1 MRRKEVVLKY
11 IKVYELSPAPA
22 DALSLGVR
30 GHC

>member
-11 IKVYELSPAPA
+11 IKVYKLSLVPA
-22 DALSLGVR
+22 DAPSLGVR